1 MVTFCWLY
9 LYRTFACSGLF
20 LQWVIS
26 ISYVKDLNI
35 SSITVSFTANR
46 YICVYSIAYL
56 GLQHIKQH
64 IRLGWELIRF
74 YQYQCHCQFSPSI
87 PYQCSYRFLS
97 SSLSGKKGALHS
109 LLHQKQ
115 PFYFF
120 PNLCLHK
127 TVNMNIFNSN
137 ILTFNTWNMLNYS
150 LTLIVFILISTLP
163 LSAEV
168 PVELDWPAATLAVV
182 CRRSNTWHSWYLIP
196 CGVDKCF
203 GMLLVFAPL
212 HDFTAL
218 HWLYTAEFSSL
229 LVKCSQALDRLL
241 LSMMLPQVW
250 RFESSQRASCRQ
262 GNQRIV
268 NKNR

>member
-74 YQYQCHCQFSPSI
+74 YQYQCHCRFSPSI

-182 CRRSNTWHSWYLIP
+182 CRQSNTTFLVLNSMRSRQMFWHVAGICTLTRFYSIALIIHCRILIFTGEMQP
-196 CGVDKCF
+196 GF
-203 GMLLVFAPL
+203 RSPPPL
-212 HDFTAL
+212 HDA
-218 HWLYTAEFSSL
+218 ASSVKVWVITES
-229 LVKCSQALDRLL
+229 LVQAGK
-241 LSMMLPQVW
+241 W
-250 RFESSQRASCRQ
+250 E
-262 GNQRIV
+262 
-268 NKNR
+268 NR